1 MRMRKWVKQ
10 REKEGSEGGRDGR
23 SELRREDMRRL
34 KKTGERTRLEGKERK
49 TCIKKDKKYK
59 GW

>member
-1 MRMRKWVKQ
+1 MRKWVKQ

-34 KKTGERTRLEGKERK
+34 KKLVRGLGWKERK
-49 TCIKKDKKYK
+49 ERPA
-59 GW
+59 